1 MKRLVMILTIA
12 ALLTAQS
19 WAQPGKLKKDLCTQA
34 EFALMLATEIYDL
47 DGVGP
52 DDEER
57 HFTPQSA
64 IERLTLVEITPN
76 GGWQP
81 DKIVTRKVMQ
91 EVLAQ
96 IHASYSAQVPGQE
109 LSKQE
114 VAGLLA
120 AAEPAIYRFQCR
132 GQGRDFHIQDFLS
145 SRGDFERVFELKLF
159 RPYYS
164 LPSYTK

>member
-19 WAQPGKLKKDLCTQA
+19 WAQPGKLDKDLCTQA

-47 DGVGP
+47 DGIGP

-64 IERLTLVEITPN
+64 IDRLTLVEIMPN
-76 GGWQP
+76 DGWKA

-109 LSKQE
+109 LTKQE
-114 VAGLLA
+114 VAGLIA
-120 AAEPAIYRFQCR
+120 GAEPAIYRFQCR
-132 GQGRDFHIQDFLS
+132 GQGRDFHIQDFS
-145 SRGDFERVFELKLF
+145 MRGPDFERIFELKLF

-164 LPSYTK
+164 LPAYTK